1 MKLQRKK
8 HIPQIPSIILTLRS
22 AVTWR
27 RSYVMVREQEKVRES
42 PGEIG
47 PSSSPSR
54 EWASQAG
61 TETH

>member
-1 MKLQRKK
+1 MEKVIYR
-8 HIPQIPSIILTLRS
+8 
-22 AVTWR
+22 
-27 RSYVMVREQEKVRES
+27 VREQEKVRGS

-54 EWASQAG
+54 EWASQAA